1 MASAQTIILA
11 LHPRSARSKASEPRS
26 VAQLLDIRVRAIFPT
41 YVKTTVARARPA
53 CHHVLMKISE

>member
-11 LHPRSARSKASEPRS
+11 LHPPPHVRRPASPRS
-26 VAQLLDIRVRAIFPT
+26 VAQLLELRVRAISPI
-41 YVKTTVARARPA
+41 YVKTTVVLARPA